1 MQEGHL
7 LCTGCWRVEQ
17 LVVLIGEIRKGVV
30 GHVGC
35 EWQLCWSFCMG
46 MEQPGDGV
54 KLVGETSGHWWR
66 SAARRAVHGV
76 LSGCST
82 GEEKSGWRERPKA

>member
-1 MQEGHL
+1 MLQVAAVVRCDNGVLHL
-7 LCTGCWRVEQ
+7 VGGGVLQ
-17 LVVLIGEIRKGVV
+17 LIFV
-30 GHVGC
+30 GTAMCRSV
-35 EWQLCWSFCMG
+35 CMG
-46 MEQPGDGV
+46 MEQVGGGV
-54 KLVGETSGHWWR
+54 KLVGETSGRWWR